1 VGTSVENTRSG
12 TVVRI
17 RMPSTLKRAFFEFA
31 ASKGSDASELLR
43 EFAGACVSGS
53 GGVRQGRVRDLSLV
67 RIERKLDYL
76 LSLARATE
84 VTPLQRDVAKA
95 LTGELHRDLSAW
107 LQKRRRPGR
116 KKGVRR
122 EN

>member
-1 VGTSVENTRSG
+1 VATLDENIRLG
-12 TVVRI
+12 KLVRI
-17 RMPSTLKRAFFEFA
+17 RMPSALKRAFFEFA

-43 EFAGACVSGS
+43 EFAGACVSDS
-53 GGVRQGRVRDLSLV
+53 GGVRLGRVRDLTLV
-67 RIERKLDYL
+67 RIERKFDYL
-76 LSLARATE
+76 LSVARAAE
-84 VTPLQRDVAKA
+84 VTPLQRDLAKA

-122 EN
+122 ED

>member
-1 VGTSVENTRSG
+1 
-12 TVVRI
+12 
-17 RMPSTLKRAFFEFA
+17 MPSALKLAFFAFA
-31 ASKGSDASELLR
+31 ESKGSDASELLR
-43 EFAGACVSGS
+43 EFAGACVSDS
-53 GGVRQGRVRDLSLV
+53 GGLRLGRVRDLTLT

-76 LSLARATE
+76 LSVARAPQATKFQQN
-84 VTPLQRDVAKA
+84 LAKD
-95 LTGELHRDLSAW
+95 LIGDLHKDLSAW